1 MQGGSQRPARGQAR
15 PAVRS
20 SKQIAAGS
28 KRGENAVSLKE
39 GGGGY
44 SKIGNVL
51 NQG

>member
-1 MQGGSQRPARGQAR
+1 MQGGSKRPARGQAR

-39 GGGGY
+39 GEGGTVRLEMWRGM
-44 SKIGNVL
+44 
-51 NQG
+51 